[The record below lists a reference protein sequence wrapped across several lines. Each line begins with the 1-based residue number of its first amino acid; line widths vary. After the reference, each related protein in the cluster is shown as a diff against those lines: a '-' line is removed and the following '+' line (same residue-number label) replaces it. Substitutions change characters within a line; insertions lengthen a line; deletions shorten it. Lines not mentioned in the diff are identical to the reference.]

1 MGRFTILLLALWILR
16 ALLLPASAVQSL
28 PLSVQLG
35 LSLLTFLLAIPAVY
49 YTWKLFA
56 LVRGKL
62 FWKIRRRLIVAHLL
76 IAAIPVVLVMV
87 ILYISGL
94 LFYYQLS
101 YYLVRNQ
108 IGIHSAQIL
117 AYNLSLSTNLREAL
131 SEAPENPGVLKAV
144 LDRDAKYL
152 LGTYRTASVI
162 LRTKDPATGKPAVY
176 GVGSGYSRC
185 DGLAGAAMGW

>member
-28 PLSVQLG
+28 PASIQLG

-76 IAAIPVVLVMV
+76 IAAIPVVLVVV

-101 YYLVRNQ
+101 YYLIRNQ
-108 IGIHSAQIL
+108 I
-117 AYNLSLSTNLREAL
+117 
-131 SEAPENPGVLKAV
+131 VLI
-144 LDRDAKYL
+144 D
-152 LGTYRTASVI
+152 
-162 LRTKDPATGKPAVY
+162 
-176 GVGSGYSRC
+176 
-185 DGLAGAAMGW
+185 